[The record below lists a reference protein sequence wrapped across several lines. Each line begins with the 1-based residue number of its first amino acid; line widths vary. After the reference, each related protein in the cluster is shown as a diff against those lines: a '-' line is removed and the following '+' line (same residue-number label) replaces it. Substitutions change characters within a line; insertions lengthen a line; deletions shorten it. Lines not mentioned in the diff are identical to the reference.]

1 MRDGVSIADSKQRY
15 SDEGAPFKPAGI
27 FPAALLNY
35 CVQQQQQQQQEEEI
49 WWLGC
54 EQAVAIGAS
63 RTR

>member
-1 MRDGVSIADSKQRY
+1 MRDGVSIPDSKQHY

-35 CVQQQQQQQQEEEI
+35 CVQQQQQQEEEEI

-54 EQAVAIGAS
+54 EQAVAIGAFC
-63 RTR
+63 TR